1 MGKREQACPFTPKVP
16 VRFLHCSDIHVVGD
30 YRGQSIFQLGW
41 RRLPALAELKLR
53 GRGRAFADSP
63 QTIRTIV
70 ADVARHRADHLIVSG
85 DLTGYALEEEFDGAL
100 AALGPI
106 TADKRRCTVIP
117 GNHDTYTPG
126 AISDRR
132 FERRFGH
139 LLESDLPAY
148 TREGPFPFVRLLDDG
163 AAVVGLLSARVPLVP
178 GFSFG
183 VIGRRQLEGLEA
195 AIADPALKDRAVLV
209 VVHHAPLAKNGKPD
223 KPLHGLV
230 DCKRLFEIIHGP
242 RFAVLHGH
250 IHQRYHHPANPQRP
264 HLFGA
269 GSSTQAGRE
278 GYWLIDVRD
287 GQFVG
292 SEMRTPGT

>member
-1 MGKREQACPFTPKVP
+1 M
-16 VRFLHCSDIHVVGD
+16 RFLHCSDVHVIGD
-30 YRGQSIFQLGW
+30 YHTPSVRRLGW

-53 GRGRAFADSP
+53 GRGRQFAHSP
-63 QTIRTIV
+63 ETIRTIV
-70 ADVARHRADHLIVSG
+70 ADFDRHRADHLIVSG

-100 AALGPI
+100 AALSPI
-106 TADKRRCTVIP
+106 AADPRRCTVIP

-126 AISDRR
+126 AIRDRR

-139 LLESDLPAY
+139 LLVSDLPEL

-183 VIGRRQLEGLEA
+183 VIGQRQLEGLEA
-195 AIADPALKDRAVLV
+195 IIAAPQLKDRAVLV
-209 VVHHAPLAKNGKPD
+209 VVHHAPLAKSGKPD

-230 DCKRLFEIIHGP
+230 DAKKLFQIVHGP
-242 RFAVLHGH
+242 KFAVLHGH
-250 IHQRYHHPANPQRP
+250 IHHRYHHPANPQRP
-264 HLFGA
+264 HVFGA
-269 GSSTQAGRE
+269 GSSTQLGRE

-287 GQFVG
+287 GAFVG
-292 SEMRTPGT
+292 SEMRRPGV

>member
-1 MGKREQACPFTPKVP
+1 M
-16 VRFLHCSDIHVVGD
+16 IGD
-30 YRGQSIFQLGW
+30 YHTPSLRQLGW
-41 RRLPALAELKLR
+41 RRMPALAELRLR
-53 GRGRAFADSP
+53 GRGRVFARSAE
-63 QTIRTIV
+63 TIRTIV
-70 ADVARHRADHLIVSG
+70 ADVERHRADHLIVSG

-100 AALGPI
+100 AALSPI
-106 TADKRRCTVIP
+106 AADPRRCTVIP

-126 AISDRR
+126 AIRDRR

-139 LLESDLPAY
+139 LLQSDLPQH
-148 TREGPFPFVRLLDDG
+148 TREGPFPFVRIFES

-183 VIGRRQLEGLEA
+183 VIGKRQLEGLEA
-195 AIADPALKDRAVLV
+195 VIADPALKDRAVLV
-209 VVHHAPLAKNGKPD
+209 VVHHAPLNRAGKAD

-230 DCKRLFEIIHGP
+230 DAKKLFEVVHGP

-269 GSSTQAGRE
+269 GSSTQEGRE

-287 GQFVG
+287 GKFVG
-292 SEMRTPGT
+292 SEMRKPGV

>member
-1 MGKREQACPFTPKVP
+1 M
-16 VRFLHCSDIHVVGD
+16 RFLHCSDIHVVGN
-30 YRGQSIFQLGW
+30 YHRPSIFELGW
-41 RRLPALAELKLR
+41 RRMPALAELKLR
-53 GRGRAFADSP
+53 GRARYFADSP

-70 ADVARHRADHLIVSG
+70 QDVDRHRADHLIVSG

-126 AISDRR
+126 ALADHR

-139 LLESDLPAY
+139 LLQSDLPEH
-148 TREGPFPFVRLLDDG
+148 TREGPYPFVRLLDDG
-163 AAVVGLLSARVPLVP
+163 AAVVGLLSARVGLVP

-183 VIGRRQLEGLEA
+183 IIGKRQLDGLQA
-195 AIADPALKDRAVLV
+195 VVADPALKHRAVLI
-209 VVHHAPLAKNGKPD
+209 VVHHAPLTKEGKPD

-230 DCKRLFEIIHGP
+230 DASRLFEIVHGS

-250 IHQRYHHPANPQRP
+250 IHHRYHHPASPQRP
-264 HLFGA
+264 HIFGA
-269 GSSTQAGRE
+269 GSSTQQGRE

-287 GQFVG
+287 GKFVG
-292 SEMRTPGT
+292 SEMRRPGI